1 VLRQPDEST
10 RLCAARLAA
19 GVGRLSTFVQRML
32 EMHAPRSHSATLRR
46 DMCGICGCVGTADEQ
61 AVLAMTRLM
70 RHRGPDGEGVRC
82 FPSVDGSVPTALG
95 HRRLSIIDPT
105 PRGAQPMSYA
115 DGRYWIT
122 YNGELYNFKQLRQD
136 LERDGFAFVTETD
149 TEVLLAMYARYE
161 AEMLDRLNGIFAF
174 AIWDTHRQALFMAR
188 DRLGV
193 KPLYYSNSNGVLAF
207 ASEVKALLPII
218 GRPRL
223 NMPALSE
230 YLTFLWV
237 PDPTTLFEGV
247 MKLAPG
253 HCATYD
259 RGGLT
264 IRQWWDMRFAPEDGR
279 EEDWASATRE
289 TVQSAVRRQMVSDVP
304 LGSFLSGGL
313 DSSAIV
319 AEMAAAAG
327 TVSTYTIGFT
337 AKDLKYDV
345 VPDDVRYSREIAKAF
360 PVDYHERIVEPEVAE
375 LLPRLIWHMDEPI
388 ADPAAISTY
397 LVCAAAREELTVILS
412 GMGGDEIF
420 AGYPRHLAA
429 RLARTLNLLPVGMR
443 RQAREQVERHLTVG
457 RPGSL
462 RAHRRNLL
470 KFVRG
475 LEGSTQERYL
485 IHSSYYQAAELRDL
499 LSGDGRAI
507 ASDPFARHHQYL
519 EKVTGEDWLN
529 QLLYVDLK
537 TFLPC
542 LNLAYT
548 DKMSMAASTEVRVP
562 LLDDE
567 VVALSARIP
576 PSLKLRGTTRKYIFK
591 RAMEG
596 VLPKSVIWRPKAGFT
611 APVRAW
617 LVGSLR
623 PSVAELLSPA
633 SVRARGLFEPQAV
646 QRLLAE
652 NERDEADH
660 ALRIWAL
667 LTLELWQRTFIDGDG
682 TAPLDSLPG
691 ASTPVRVS

>member
-1 VLRQPDEST
+1 
-10 RLCAARLAA
+10 
-19 GVGRLSTFVQRML
+19 
-32 EMHAPRSHSATLRR
+32 
-46 DMCGICGCVGTADEQ
+46 MCGICGCVGRADER
-61 AVLAMTRLM
+61 AVVAMTRLM
-70 RHRGPDGEGVRC
+70 AHRGPDGEGVRC
-82 FPSVDGSVPTALG
+82 FPGVDGSVPAALG

-105 PRGAQPMSYA
+105 PRGAQPMSCA

-122 YNGELYNFKQLRQD
+122 YNGELYNFKQLRKE
-136 LERDGFAFVTETD
+136 LERDGFGFATETD
-149 TEVLLAMYARYE
+149 TEVLLAMYARHG
-161 AEMLDRLNGIFAF
+161 ADMLGRLNGIFAF
-174 AIWDTHRQALFMAR
+174 GIWDTRVQALFLAR

-193 KPLYYSNSNGVLAF
+193 KPLYYSSGDGVLAF
-207 ASEVKALLPII
+207 ASEVKALLPVI
-218 GRPRL
+218 GRPRM
-223 NMPALSE
+223 NTAALSE

-237 PDPTTLFEGV
+237 PDPNTLFEGV
-247 MKLAPG
+247 MKLPPG
-253 HCATYD
+253 HFATYD
-259 RGGLT
+259 REGLN
-264 IRQWWDMRFAPEDGR
+264 IRQWWDMRFAPEDGD
-279 EEDWASATRE
+279 EDWASATRE
-289 TVQSAVRRQMVSDVP
+289 AVQSAVRRQMVSDVP

-327 TVSTYTIGFT
+327 SVSTYTIGFT
-337 AKDLKYDV
+337 KKDLEYDV

-360 PVDYHERIVEPEVAE
+360 PIDYHERIVEPEVAE

-388 ADPAAISTY
+388 ADPAAISAY
-397 LVCAAAREELTVILS
+397 LVCAAAREKLTVILS

-429 RLARTLNLLPVGMR
+429 RLARTLNLLPVGLR
-443 RQAREQVERHLTVG
+443 RLAREQIESHLTVG
-457 RPGSL
+457 RPGRL

-470 KFVRG
+470 KFVRS

-485 IHSSYYQAAELRDL
+485 THSSYYQASELGSL
-499 LSGDGRAI
+499 LSGDIRAVT
-507 ASDPFARHHQYL
+507 SDPFARHRQYL
-519 EKVTGEDWLN
+519 DNVRGEDWLN
-529 QLLYVDLK
+529 QLLYLDLK

-576 PSLKLRGTTRKYIFK
+576 PGLKLRRTTRKYIFK
-591 RAMEG
+591 QAMEG

-611 APVRAW
+611 APARAW
-617 LVGSLR
+617 LAGSLR
-623 PSVAELLSPA
+623 PAVAELLSPA
-633 SVRARGLFEPQAV
+633 SVRARGLFEPQEV
-646 QRLLAE
+646 QRLIAE

-682 TAPLDSLPG
+682 CAPLDSLPG
-691 ASTPVRVS
+691 ATAQAMVT